1 MSYEQSA
8 PQFKNSAQETELEE
22 YPTRTRGRREEGRLA
37 GGGSRRRLSRP
48 QFAASNGDLAVL
60 GAAVL
65 KYSGERGAGSGVSGS
80 GLWVS
85 RRGYPYPLLYFSQA
99 SSR

>member
-22 YPTRTRGRREEGRLA
+22 SPTRTRGRREEGRLA
-37 GGGSRRRLSRP
+37 GGRSRRRLSLS

-65 KYSGERGAGSGVSGS
+65 KYSG
-80 GLWVS
+80 
-85 RRGYPYPLLYFSQA
+85 
-99 SSR
+99 